1 MSAIRYIIEVIIC
14 SGLFLV
20 IYRWLLARKVSFRLC
35 RAYIM
40 ATMILATAIPA
51 MDVPMYTIDEQR
63 NQYALLPYL
72 MSDGMALEDA
82 AAAEAYSAETA
93 ATGDMQALDAS
104 AVQMGKKKADVRE
117 IVTWALIC
125 IYILAAAA
133 SLSLVLYSSYRISL
147 LRKRSK
153 LTHTEEYT
161 LAEHEEIKTPFSFI
175 RTIFLGYDYERYER
189 EQIITHEASHVRHGH
204 SYERIALSIL
214 RSLFWFNP
222 FFWMAEKSL
231 EEVQEWEADKDV
243 LNEGYELDKYRTT
256 IFKQLFGYNP
266 DISCG
271 LNHSLTKQRFIMMTQ
286 SRRGKGAW
294 IRLAATLPVI
304 AAAFF
309 AFGCGTKEAK
319 ASTDFSTDLTN
330 GTEQTYLPMCPPCD
344 ASVSNSFGAR
354 TDASGAGTH
363 QGIDYVLKE
372 GDPVYA
378 AADGEISSI
387 TRDDSNGLMLVLN
400 HSDGIET
407 RYAHL
412 SKIQI
417 VSHLKI
423 EGGMMTVNNTYNLIT
438 DGDHSNQK
446 ISGKV
451 NRGQLIGYAG
461 STGRATGPHLHFE
474 VRKDG
479 KPVDPVTMFTS
490 DKPVTAPF
498 PIYVVEGTNKPGEEY
513 FAICNGKLC
522 KINEEIGEAV
532 SRYFAEINDPEY
544 ATIQL
549 EADKD
554 VPEEIVAKVSE
565 ELRKVQALKVSKTVT
580 DGNPGEVVVLKD
592 ATTTVSRIANG
603 ALIDVIYDSD
613 GSRIYIDGARHS
625 LDEVAEV
632 IGAKRESS
640 DKPYEFT
647 VHIKASGDTRMGIID
662 DIKLELR
669 KCRAL
674 KVRYE
679 APERIIDRRLP
690 PAPDQ
695 SEDDQEAKF
704 IAPEDWANDVSR
716 RNQIIFRINSAD
728 KVLMSTDR
736 SIRVNE
742 HYICDIDDF
751 DVKRLK
757 EMIANPER
765 KKTLPETEVRDITM
779 PDGSVRQFEVSK
791 AMVLYGIDRG
801 TSYTA
806 YTKGMEM
813 IMTAYKELREDF
825 SKEVFGKPLS
835 ELTDA
840 ETQTVYLAIPLIVS
854 EATPK
859 NVPQKR

>member
-1 MSAIRYIIEVIIC
+1 MSAIRYIIEMIIC

-20 IYRWLLARKVSFRLC
+20 AYRWLLAKKVGFGLC
-35 RAYIM
+35 RAFIVM
-40 ATMILATAIPA
+40 SMLLAVAIPA
-51 MDVPMYTIDEQR
+51 MDVPVFPEKTLSQQGVMTGFDFLVME
-63 NQYALLPYL
+63 LDGGLP
-72 MSDGMALEDA
+72 MAPEVEMHEAENMASETAPVPKAFDIKA
-82 AAAEAYSAETA
+82 AA
-93 ATGDMQALDAS
+93 GI
-104 AVQMGKKKADVRE
+104 AVKV
-117 IVTWALIC
+117 
-125 IYILAAAA
+125 IYILVALA
-133 SLSLVLYSSYRISL
+133 SLGLTVYNIIKIQK
-147 LRKRSK
+147 LRRRSK
-153 LTHTEEYT
+153 LTRTEEYT
-161 LAEHEEIKTPFSFI
+161 LAEHEDIKTPFSFLM
-175 RTIFLGYDYERYER
+175 TIFMGFNYEAGER
-189 EQIITHEASHVRHGH
+189 LQILTHEASHIRHRH
-204 SYERIALSIL
+204 SFERISLSIL
-214 RSLFWFNP
+214 CSIFWFNP
-222 FFWMAEKSL
+222 FFWMAEKDL

-294 IRLAATLPVI
+294 IRLAATLPAI

-363 QGIDYVLKE
+363 QGIDYVLNE

-479 KPVDPVTMFTS
+479 KPVDPAPMFTS

-522 KINEEIGEAV
+522 KINDEIGEAV
-532 SRYFAEINDPEY
+532 SRYFAEIDDPQY
-544 ATIQL
+544 TTIQL

-554 VPEEIVAKVSE
+554 VPEAVLTKVSE
-565 ELRKVQALKVSKTVT
+565 QLRKVQALKVSKSITES
-580 DGNPGEVVVLKD
+580 NPGEIVVLKD
-592 ATTTVSRIANG
+592 ATTTYSRIANG
-603 ALIDVIYDSD
+603 ALIEVIYDPNE
-613 GSRIYIDGARHS
+613 SRIYIDGARHS
-625 LDEVAEV
+625 IDEIAEV
-632 IGAKRESS
+632 IGAKRDSS

-647 VHIKASGDTRMGIID
+647 VHIKASGDTRMGIIT
-662 DIKLELR
+662 DIKNELR
-669 KCRAL
+669 TINGIRLLYTLDEMVTPDHPYAETEIDEYYKVETYKESRNNIIVIKTNAADRYLIGDRPDYLDGNAL
-674 KVRYE
+674 EKVKSYILNKE
-679 APERIIDRRLP
+679 NNPDLP
-690 PAPDQ
+690 DKTDKEFTLPDG
-695 SEDDQEAKF
+695 
-704 IAPEDWANDVSR
+704 
-716 RNQIIFRINSAD
+716 
-728 KVLMSTDR
+728 R
-736 SIRVNE
+736 SITYPVSQA
-742 HYICDIDDF
+742 
-751 DVKRLK
+751 
-757 EMIANPER
+757 MILMQN
-765 KKTLPETEVRDITM
+765 
-779 PDGSVRQFEVSK
+779 
-791 AMVLYGIDRG
+791 DRG
-801 TSYTA
+801 TSFEGYQAVNAFVQKA
-806 YTKGMEM
+806 YR
-813 IMTAYKELREDF
+813 ELRNDLATEL
-825 SKEVFGKPLS
+825 FGRALTELS
-835 ELTDA
+835 DA
-840 ETQTVYLAIPLIVS
+840 ETAIIRQAIPMNVY
-854 EATPK
+854 EAEPRDA
-859 NVPQKR
+859 PAR

>member
-1 MSAIRYIIEVIIC
+1 MSAIRYIIEMIIC

-20 IYRWLLARKVSFRLC
+20 AYRWLLAKKVGFGLC
-35 RAYIM
+35 RAFIVM
-40 ATMILATAIPA
+40 SMLLAVAIPA
-51 MDVPMYTIDEQR
+51 MDVPVFPEKTLSQQGVLTGFDFLVMELDDAVPMDPEVEMHEAENMGGETAPVPKAFDIK
-63 NQYALLPYL
+63 
-72 MSDGMALEDA
+72 A
-82 AAAEAYSAETA
+82 AAGIAVKVIYVLV
-93 ATGDMQALDAS
+93 AL
-104 AVQMGKKKADVRE
+104 
-117 IVTWALIC
+117 
-125 IYILAAAA
+125 A
-133 SLSLVLYSSYRISL
+133 SLGLTVYNIIKIQK
-147 LRKRSK
+147 LRRRSK
-153 LTHTEEYT
+153 LTRTGKYT
-161 LAEHEEIKTPFSFI
+161 LAEHEDIKTPFSFLM
-175 RTIFLGYDYERYER
+175 TIFMGFNYEAGER
-189 EQIITHEASHVRHGH
+189 LQILTHEASHIRHRH
-204 SYERIALSIL
+204 SFERISLSIL
-214 RSLFWFNP
+214 RSIFWFNP
-222 FFWMAEKSL
+222 FFWMAEKDL

-243 LNEGYELDKYRTT
+243 LNEGYELDTYRTT

-294 IRLAATLPVI
+294 IRLAATLPII
-304 AAAFF
+304 AAVFV

-363 QGIDYVLKE
+363 QGIDYVLNE
-372 GDPVYA
+372 GDPVCA

-479 KPVDPVTMFTS
+479 KPVDPAPMFTS

-522 KINEEIGEAV
+522 KINDEIGEAV
-532 SRYFAEINDPEY
+532 SRYFAEIDDPQY

-554 VPEEIVAKVSE
+554 VPEAVLTKVSE
-565 ELRKVQALKVSKTVT
+565 QLRKVQALKVSKSITES
-580 DGNPGEVVVLKD
+580 NPGEIVVLKD
-592 ATTTVSRIANG
+592 ATTTYSRIANG
-603 ALIDVIYDSD
+603 ALIEVIYDPNE
-613 GSRIYIDGARHS
+613 SRIYIDGARHS
-625 LDEVAEV
+625 IDEIAEV
-632 IGAKRESS
+632 IGAKRDSS

-662 DIKLELR
+662 DIKMELR
-669 KCRAL
+669 KCKAL
-674 KVRYE
+674 KARYE
-679 APERIIDRRLP
+679 APERIIDRLLP
-690 PAPDQ
+690 PAPKSDVYR
-695 SEDDQEAKF
+695 SAEDALG
-704 IAPEDWANDVSR
+704 NVNR
-716 RNQIIFRINSAD
+716 RNVI
-728 KVLMSTDR
+728 V
-736 SIRVNE
+736 IRVNPDGE
-742 HYICDIDDF
+742 MFMGSTY
-751 DVKRLK
+751 VKGSLHDEDLYRQELARLK
-757 EMIANPER
+757 ELISNQEDKADCPESEMR
-765 KKTLPETEVRDITM
+765 NIQM
-779 PDGSVRQFEVSK
+779 PDGSTREFRMSK
-791 AMVLYGIDRG
+791 SMISFQNDTK
-801 TSYTA
+801 TSYEDYTKAIKLITTA
-806 YTKGMEM
+806 YL
-813 IMTAYKELREDF
+813 ELRE
-825 SKEVFGKPLS
+825 EVSVEIFGKPLA
-835 ELTDA
+835 ELSDA
-840 ETQTVYLAIPLIVS
+840 EMQVVYQAVPMNVS
-854 EATPK
+854 ETEPRDAPA
-859 NVPQKR
+859 R